1 MLHSVA
7 LTALLLRCAPE
18 IAPATMTAIVQV
30 ESGGDPLAIG
40 DNTARRSYH
49 PSDRAR
55 AEALA
60 HRLIE
65 AGHSVDLGMAQID
78 NVNFAR
84 LAVSVRTLFDP
95 CMNLRAGA
103 EILSEDY
110 TLAQQRYG
118 SGQIA
123 LRHAIGMY
131 NTGRI
136 DAGESYTRRVLDVAG
151 IRESRHPSQHLIA
164 ALAALRS
171 PLLVHVLIVHARSR
185 HVRYRPVVP
194 SRAPIL
200 ITTVRTSRV
209 VVF

>member
-1 MLHSVA
+1 MLHALALAA
-7 LTALLLRCAPE
+7 LTLRCAPE
-18 IAPATMTAIVQV
+18 IAPMTMTAIVQV

-49 PSDRAR
+49 PSDRAS

-84 LAVSVRTLFDP
+84 LAVNARMLFDP

-110 TLAQQRYG
+110 ALAQRRFG

-131 NTGRI
+131 NTGHLDRG
-136 DAGESYTRRVLDVAG
+136 ATYVRRVLAVAG
-151 IRESRHPSQHLIA
+151 IRDRARSSQRVIVVLDPLH
-164 ALAALRS
+164 S
-171 PLLVHVLIVHARSR
+171 PLLIKIPIAHVQALGVRHA
-185 HVRYRPVVP
+185 HIMPA
-194 SRAPIL
+194 RAPIL
-200 ITTVRTSRV
+200 VTTARPSRI